1 MADVPLHQLLVQLK
15 LTAYEQ
21 GLTDAGHDELEQLV
35 AQCQDNEAELLSD
48 LVNDAKMKKPKAK
61 KLIFALRLQ
70 GSSAPPAPQSEGEE
84 GEVDPKDPGDLPM
97 EPKLK
102 PGQQEDE
109 STGETKDPT
118 TTTTATMEDG
128 GGSRGG
134 GGGGGGGGRR
144 HHTSNSGSW
153 IRHQNPRSP
162 SGRSP
167 LH

>member
-1 MADVPLHQLLVQLK
+1 MADVPLYQLLVQLK

-84 GEVDPKDPGDLPM
+84 GEVDPKDPG
-97 EPKLK
+97 
-102 PGQQEDE
+102 
-109 STGETKDPT
+109 
-118 TTTTATMEDG
+118 
-128 GGSRGG
+128 
-134 GGGGGGGGRR
+134 GRVGVLGLQA
-144 HHTSNSGSW
+144 HAPSGSHVSLNK
-153 IRHQNPRSP
+153 ITSKA
-162 SGRSP
+162 SAEGRVW
-167 LH
+167 LRLQAHAVRLA